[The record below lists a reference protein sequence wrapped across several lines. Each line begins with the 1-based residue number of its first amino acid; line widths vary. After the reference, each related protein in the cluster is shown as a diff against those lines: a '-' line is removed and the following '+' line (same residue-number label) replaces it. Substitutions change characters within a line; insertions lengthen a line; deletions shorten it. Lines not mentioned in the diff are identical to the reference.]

1 MDKILEQD
9 LMPIEDETPG
19 ALAPVGDNSESD
31 LEEVEGDIEAE
42 EMGESDYQYVLTV
55 EQEDAE
61 DGQNLE
67 PEFTFLLTPKEIAEE
82 EENDELEQ
90 IEDTSANI
98 EGAQAPEA
106 SVAPAPAA
114 PLPES
119 VLVDLEP
126 IMEQGEGAIMPAGG
140 ENTPPP
146 PAPDAAPAPM
156 EEPLPEGE
164 PELEEVEPVRL
175 SAEEIKGFLESGDV
189 DIKFSIDEET
199 EFTIE
204 EAIDFL
210 KIYPDSEIFVT
221 IKSDLDEFKEKLD
234 EFLSEKGEESVEA
247 GTETQ
252 NVEVDNE
259 GESLDLKNTP
269 QANPATPQPQQESFS
284 IFNIRGKKNLPDG
297 IYIGHL
303 AENKLY
309 GRIEVKLTANKLVI
323 DKDVFELKE
332 NINIA
337 EAKDKET
344 IGLVLNENEVE
355 KLVKVLEE
363 KSDIKVNL

>member
-1 MDKILEQD
+1 MEKKLLEQD
-9 LMPIEDETPG
+9 LEPIQDEVPEDS
-19 ALAPVGDNSESD
+19 APIDSDLD
-31 LEEVEGDIEAE
+31 LEEFSDEAE
-42 EMGESDYQYVLTV
+42 EMGENDYQYVLTV

-67 PEFTFLLTPKEIAEE
+67 PEFTFLLTPKEAAEE
-82 EENDELEQ
+82 EGNDELEQ
-90 IEDTSANI
+90 IEDTSADI

-119 VLVDLEP
+119 VWSDLEP
-126 IMEQGEGAIMPAGG
+126 LTEQGEGAIMPAGG

-146 PAPDAAPAPM
+146 PPADAAPAPV

-164 PELEEVEPVRL
+164 PELEEVEPIRL
-175 SAEEIKGFLESGDV
+175 SAEDIKGFLESGDV
-189 DIKFSIDEET
+189 ELKFSIDEET
-199 EFTIE
+199 EFSIE
-204 EAIDFL
+204 EAIDYL
-210 KIYPDSEIFVT
+210 KLYPDSEIYVT
-221 IKSDLDEFKEKLD
+221 VKSDLAEFKEKLD
-234 EFLSEKGEESVEA
+234 EFLAGKEEGEVEA
-247 GTETQ
+247 ATETQ

-309 GRIEVKLTANKLVI
+309 GRIDVKLTASKLVI

-332 NINIA
+332 NLDIA

-363 KSDIKVNL
+363 KADIRV

>member
-1 MDKILEQD
+1 
-9 LMPIEDETPG
+9 
-19 ALAPVGDNSESD
+19 
-31 LEEVEGDIEAE
+31 
-42 EMGESDYQYVLTV
+42 
-55 EQEDAE
+55 
-61 DGQNLE
+61 
-67 PEFTFLLTPKEIAEE
+67 
-82 EENDELEQ
+82 
-90 IEDTSANI
+90 
-98 EGAQAPEA
+98 
-106 SVAPAPAA
+106 
-114 PLPES
+114 
-119 VLVDLEP
+119 
-126 IMEQGEGAIMPAGG
+126 
-140 ENTPPP
+140 
-146 PAPDAAPAPM
+146 
-156 EEPLPEGE
+156 
-164 PELEEVEPVRL
+164 LEEVEPVRL